1 MFVRCKEG
9 EIEMLIRTKLYLSYG
24 VLILAIVLTSI
35 YSVVQIFNVDDMST
49 NIVETNIPRMNFMT
63 RIDVDISDYRGYA
76 FGHVIA
82 QDRKTMQEYET
93 KMSDL
98 RKTIDGNLEK
108 YKELSTQK
116 EKVSQLQGEW
126 TDFAN
131 KVDQLLVA
139 SRSNDTAKAMEYLQ
153 ESQRSFDNLVKIILD
168 LEDAN
173 TQAANNDSAAGTDMA
188 KTVVYMLVGMCVIM
202 LAIALVMAFKVS
214 SYITGML
221 DKMTIAANGMAE
233 GDFRDK
239 PRTFAST
246 DEFGK
251 MADVL
256 VNMRS
261 QVNKVLKKIADSAQT
276 VAASSEELT
285 ASADQSS
292 QVVQNI
298 AQSVTDVAAHNDK
311 QSTAVDSV
319 SAAVQ
324 QISASVQ
331 QISTNANIADT
342 NAAKASEI
350 ANEGGRSIGIAIEQ
364 MNKIKEVV
372 DSSAD
377 VVNELGDASKEIG
390 QIVET
395 ISNIADQTNLLALN
409 AAIEAASAGEHG
421 RGFAVVAEEVRKLAE
436 ESLTAANKIRDMIDN
451 IQNKTIDA
459 VGAMKSGSDEAAK
472 GAEVVKDSGVAFDN
486 IMRISVE
493 VAAQVKEIA
502 RTVEEAAKAST
513 SVIDAVQ
520 TIDDGAKNI
529 SDRTQTI
536 SAATE
541 EQSASTQEIASSS
554 RSLADIAQTLNNEVA
569 RFKI

>member
-1 MFVRCKEG
+1 
-9 EIEMLIRTKLYLSYG
+9 MLIRTKLYLSYG
-24 VLILAIVLTSI
+24 ILIAAIILMSI
-35 YSVVQIFNVDDMST
+35 YGIVQIFSVDDMSSK
-49 NIVETNIPRMNFMT
+49 IVANNIPRISTMT
-63 RIDVDISDYRGYA
+63 RVDVDISDYRGYA
-76 FGHVIA
+76 YAHVIA
-82 QDRKTMQEYET
+82 QDQKTQQEYEQKMAET
-93 KMSDL
+93 K
-98 RKTIDGNLEK
+98 KTIDANLTK
-108 YKELSTQK
+108 YKEMSTQK
-116 EKVSQLQGEW
+116 DKVTKLEGEW
-126 TDFAN
+126 SDFAA
-131 KVDQLLVA
+131 KIDQLIAA
-139 SRSNDTAKAMEYLQ
+139 SRNNDTVKAMQYST
-153 ESQRSFDNLVKIILD
+153 ESQRSFDALVQTILD
-168 LEDAN
+168 LEKAN
-173 TQAANNDSAAGTDMA
+173 EDSANADSAEGTAMA
-188 KTVVYMLVGMCVIM
+188 HRSVWIYVIACVIM
-202 LAIALVMAFKVS
+202 LLISLAMAYKVS
-214 SYITGML
+214 AYVTGML
-221 DKMTIAANGMAE
+221 DKMITNSNKMAE
-233 GDFRDK
+233 GDFRDV
-239 PRTFAST
+239 PRQIAAN

-251 MADVL
+251 MADAL

-261 QVNKVLKKIADSAQT
+261 KVNGVLKKIADGAQT

-298 AQSVTDVAAHNDK
+298 AQSVSEVSAHNDK
-311 QSTAVDSV
+311 QSGAVDSV

-324 QISASVQ
+324 QISASIQ
-331 QISTNANIADT
+331 QISSNANIADT
-342 NAAKASEI
+342 NAAKASDI
-350 ANEGGRSIGIAIEQ
+350 ANEGGRSIGIAIKQ

-436 ESLTAANKIRDMIDN
+436 ESLTAANKISDMIGN
-451 IQNKTIDA
+451 IQNKTVDA
-459 VGAMKSGSDEAAK
+459 VSAMKSGSDEAAK
-472 GAEVVKDSGVAFDN
+472 GAEVVKNSGEAFDN

-513 SVIDAVQ
+513 DVISSVQ
-520 TIDDGAKNI
+520 TIDDGAKSI
-529 SDRTQTI
+529 SDQTQTI

-554 RSLADIAQTLNNEVA
+554 RSLADIAQTLNNEVSK
-569 RFKI
+569 FKV

>member
-1 MFVRCKEG
+1 
-9 EIEMLIRTKLYLSYG
+9 MLIRTKLYLSYG
-24 VLILAIVLTSI
+24 VLIASIILLSI
-35 YSVVQIFNVDDMST
+35 YSAFQISKVDDMST
-49 NIVETNIPRMNFMT
+49 NIVETNIPRINFMM

-76 FGHVIA
+76 FAHVIA
-82 QDRKTMQEYET
+82 QDRKTQQEYEQ
-93 KMSDL
+93 KMSETK
-98 RKTIDGNLEK
+98 KTIDSNLEK
-108 YKELSTQK
+108 YKDLSTQK
-116 EKVSQLQGEW
+116 DKVTKLQGEW
-126 TDFAN
+126 GDFAA
-131 KVDQLLVA
+131 KVDQLIAA
-139 SRSNDTAKAMEYLQ
+139 SRNNDTAKAMEYSA
-153 ESQRSFDNLVKIILD
+153 ESQRSFDALVKTILD
-168 LEDAN
+168 LEQAN
-173 TQAANNDSAAGTDMA
+173 TDGANKDSAEGSSMA
-188 KTVVYMLVGMCVIM
+188 KNSIYMSIGICLLLLIVAG
-202 LAIALVMAFKVS
+202 VMAFKVS
-214 SYITGML
+214 AYVTGML
-221 DKMTIAANGMAE
+221 DKMTLGANAMAE
-233 GDFRDK
+233 GDFREK
-239 PRTFAST
+239 PRTIDSD

-251 MADVL
+251 MSAAL
-256 VNMRS
+256 VNMR
-261 QVNKVLKKIADSAQT
+261 QRVNTVLKKIADGAQT

-311 QSTAVDSV
+311 QSGAVNSV

-350 ANEGGRSIGIAIEQ
+350 ANEGGRSIGIAITQ

-472 GAEVVKDSGVAFDN
+472 GAEVVKDSGIAFDN
-486 IMRISVE
+486 IMRINVE

-502 RTVEEAAKAST
+502 RTVEEAAKASND
-513 SVIDAVQ
+513 VIGAVQ

-541 EQSASTQEIASSS
+541 EQSASTEEIASSS
-554 RSLADIAQTLNNEVA
+554 RSLADIAQTLNNEVSK
-569 RFKI
+569 FKI